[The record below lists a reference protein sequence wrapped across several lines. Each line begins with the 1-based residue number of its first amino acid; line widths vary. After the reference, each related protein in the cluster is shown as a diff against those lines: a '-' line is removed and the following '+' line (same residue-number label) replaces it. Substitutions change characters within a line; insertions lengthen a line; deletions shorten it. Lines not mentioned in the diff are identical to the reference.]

1 MLRVAAELL
10 IGIKIVSLYRE
21 LVMKID
27 NYIFLCSSNGDM
39 HLQNIKKE
47 TLISAKNQVSEDAPS
62 TILFV
67 GFYSST
73 DC

>member
-1 MLRVAAELL
+1 
-10 IGIKIVSLYRE
+10 
-21 LVMKID
+21 MKID

-62 TILFV
+62 TILSV
-67 GFYSST
+67 GLYSST

>member
-39 HLQNIKKE
+39 HLQYIKNE

-62 TILFV
+62 KILSV